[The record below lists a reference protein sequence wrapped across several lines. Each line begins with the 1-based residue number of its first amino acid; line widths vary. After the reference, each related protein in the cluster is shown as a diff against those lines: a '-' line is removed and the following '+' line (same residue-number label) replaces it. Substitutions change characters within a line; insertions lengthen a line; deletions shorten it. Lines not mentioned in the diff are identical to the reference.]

1 MNWWSR
7 LIGRKR
13 MEEQLEKELRFHL
26 DEQADDLMAR
36 GDSPDEA
43 RRQAR
48 LSLGGLEQVKEQCRD
63 ARGTRWLEDFLQDT
77 RYAFRTFRQRPGFA
91 GIAVAILALGIG
103 ATTVMFAI
111 VNSVLLKPLPY
122 PDADRLVT
130 VHGYSEQ
137 LGDFWG
143 FSHPDLADIQRE
155 SRSLQIAAWTY
166 GGGTISDPG
175 DPEYVNGWKIS
186 ADLMPLLGVQPAH
199 GRVFQPDDDRPGAEQ
214 VAIVSYA
221 LWQQRFSSDPNAI
234 GKRLVFEGKAY
245 TVIGVAPAGFQLAGR
260 ADVFTPLGQSTDP
273 RMKNRSARFIHMT
286 ARLRP
291 NVTLAE
297 ANSEV
302 AMIGNR
308 LAQEYPKSNE
318 GIAMRVQ
325 PLQQEVVASS
335 RETLWLLLSAVG
347 LLLLLVCVN
356 IASLFLTR
364 AISRQREFAMRVA
377 LGAARGRLMR
387 QCLTESAVLGICG
400 GVLGVLLAIA
410 SLRPFVA
417 LWPDNLPRA
426 EEIRMDWPV
435 LGFVLGVS
443 ILSGLLFGI
452 VPALRVPSEHLDHS
466 LRAGGRTVAGSGRRT
481 HSAFVISEIALA
493 CVLLVC
499 AGMLGKTLLTL
510 SALDPGL
517 NVSNVLTA
525 RFAPSPQALAD
536 PSKIQAVWQDVLDRA
551 RRVPGVEF
559 AALTDIVPM
568 RPGENSLPYRT
579 TAAPVPANQEPVAL
593 ASCVTP
599 DYLKVMGIPLR
610 AGRFFDEQDRPGGQQ
625 VIVID
630 ENLARHA
637 FGEDNAVGR
646 RLWISAFGSA
656 PVEVIG
662 VVGHVRHW
670 GLANDDR
677 SRVRD
682 QIYYPFAQ
690 VPVPLMRFFSSIM
703 SVTVRTKT
711 APLAVLKPLQI
722 GLSGEARD
730 QALYELRTLKQLVEG
745 SLARHRFLLLLF
757 ALFAGIALVLASTG
771 IYGVQAYLTAQRV
784 PEIGVRMAL
793 GATVG
798 DVMALVMRQ
807 SLRMTFAGV
816 GLGILGAVAAGH
828 VLRRLVPAVQPIQ
841 AATVF
846 LVLTLLLGAALVAG
860 YVPARRASRVDP
872 IRALRQE

>member
-103 ATTVMFAI
+103 ATTVMFAV

-155 SRSLQIAAWTY
+155 SRSLQIAPWTY

-186 ADLMPLLGVQPAH
+186 ADLMPLLGVQPAY

-221 LWQQRFSSDPNAI
+221 LWQRRFSSDPNAI

-245 TVIGVAPAGFQLAGR
+245 TVVGVAPAGFQLAGR

-273 RMKNRSARFIHMT
+273 RMKNRSARFIHIT

-302 AMIGNR
+302 AMIGNQ

-466 LRAGGRTVAGSGRRT
+466 LRAGGRTVSGSGRRT

-579 TAAPVPANQEPVAL
+579 TAAPVPANHEPVAL

-610 AGRFFDEQDRPGGQQ
+610 AGRFVDEQDRPGGQQ

-637 FGEDNAVGR
+637 FGEENAVGR
-646 RLWISAFGSA
+646 RLWISAFGNA

-670 GLANDDR
+670 GLANDDQ

-690 VPVPLMRFFSSIM
+690 VPIPLMRFFSSIM

-730 QALYELRTLKQLVEG
+730 QALYELRTLEQLVEG

-798 DVMALVMRQ
+798 DVMTLVMRQ

-872 IRALRQE
+872 VRALRQE